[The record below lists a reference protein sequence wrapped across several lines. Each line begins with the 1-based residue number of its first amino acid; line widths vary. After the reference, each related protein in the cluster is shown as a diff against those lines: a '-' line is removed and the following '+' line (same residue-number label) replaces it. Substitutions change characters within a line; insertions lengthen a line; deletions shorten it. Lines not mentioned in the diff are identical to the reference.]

1 MRNYFGKNLKK
12 HNKKDRPSK
21 RGGCYGGRPSPY
33 RKTLSV
39 FIDLLALRLK
49 PVFEEK
55 AKEKQRE
62 AGGTVP
68 QKSAKPPIETRNE
81 IAKLAGVSDVISLYI
96 SYQAKKA

>member
-1 MRNYFGKNLKK
+1 MKK

-49 PVFEEK
+49 PVFEAK
-55 AKEKQRE
+55 ANQVRKPVDS
-62 AGGTVP
+62 VP
-68 QKSAKPPIETRNE
+68 QISAKQKVDTKKE